1 MPITTKSAAQ
11 PRTTLLGYLNKRG
24 GAMPTRSEWLT
35 ILNSNVN
42 IKEDIK
48 LEQDDIEGLT
58 TALENKLD
66 ADKLP
71 NADKMFESMKEA
83 INALIEEK
91 VSEATKTAAQAAAA
105 ATIQLADFDTD
116 TKPVGAICQY
126 TGQDNAT
133 NNYYRGFFYEK
144 VREHDPETDNQEPQP
159 ETITGEEI
167 TIQNTAKYT
176 FGGVTYLG
184 SFNLTDTPLSSRKV
198 QAIVMDEKYVVFA
211 VQKDAALQDDGNT
224 YYFGSDAFTVYP
236 IAININTLQ
245 LVTTEFKEAEGYT
258 IPALYVNGVLPR
270 NAKST
275 TAFYNLIFR
284 ESDNAPYFMVY
295 YKNSSKGSAALVCP
309 VYADRLIDTTTE
321 EEDYFVIATTEPNPM
336 SDEQIG
342 ANLAITPNYPVR
354 GAEPINSLAP
364 WKMIQVSPFCIP
376 D

>member
-58 TALENKLD
+58 ATLENKLD

-71 NADKMFESMKEA
+71 NADKMFESMKQA

-91 VSEATKTAAQAAAA
+91 VSEATKAAAQAAAA

-126 TGQDNAT
+126 TGQNNDA
-133 NNYYRGFFYEK
+133 NNYYKGFFYEK

-184 SFNLTDTPLSSRKV
+184 NFQLQDAATSSQKA
-198 QAIVMDEKYVVFA
+198 QAYIVNEKYLVFA
-211 VQKDAALQDDGNT
+211 VKKEALLVNDDT
-224 YYFGSDAFTVYP
+224 HFPMAEQAYSIFP

-245 LVTTEFKEAEGYT
+245 LVTTEYKEADGY
-258 IPALYVNGVLPR
+258 PYPFLYVNGELTHR
-270 NAKST
+270 T
-275 TAFYNLIFR
+275 TTSAAFYNIIFR
-284 ESDNAPYFMVY
+284 ESDNAPFFMIY
-295 YKNSSKGSAALVCP
+295 YKTTKGYFAIVCP
-309 VYADRLIDTTTE
+309 VYADRLIDIAAE
-321 EEDYFVIATTEPNPM
+321 EEDYFAIPTTEPAPD
-336 SDEQIG
+336 SDTELG
-342 ANLAITPNYPVR
+342 ANLTITPNYPVR
-354 GAEPINSLAP
+354 GAQPINSLAP